1 MVTYSMIKE
10 ERINNR
16 EKTVSS
22 ISGIGKKQTAT
33 CKILKLKHSL
43 ISYTKVNS
51 KWIKDLNVKMDTIK
65 LLKESIGRTDHSKI
79 FFWPTFQSNEN
90 KNTNKWNIIKLKSFG
105 QQGKP

>member
-1 MVTYSMIKE
+1 MIKE
-10 ERINNR
+10 ERIDNR

-51 KWIKDLNVKMDTIK
+51 K
-65 LLKESIGRTDHSKI
+65 
-79 FFWPTFQSNEN
+79 
-90 KNTNKWNIIKLKSFG
+90 
-105 QQGKP
+105 